1 MTNGQNT
8 VKISEVKEAADK
20 RENRKSSESTRI
32 YENKLFVAEQNREK
46 EIQKKLENIKKH
58 VGFFFFYC
66 LIKFLLSFYLV
77 LGRIFSKSSIFV
89 VFVLNFA

>member
-1 MTNGQNT
+1 MLKNEQNT
-8 VKISEVKEAADK
+8 VKLSEVKEAADK

-58 VGFFFFYC
+58 VGFFY
-66 LIKFLLSFYLV
+66 FLLFKESY
-77 LGRIFSKSSIFV
+77 FSYTSIIGCFGCFV
-89 VFVLNFA
+89 CVKLPF

>member
-1 MTNGQNT
+1 MSNGQNT

-58 VGFFFFYC
+58 VGFFFV
-66 LIKFLLSFYLV
+66 IV
-77 LGRIFSKSSIFV
+77 L
-89 VFVLNFA
+89 